1 MGQGGGIIGWQF
13 DENWFASY
21 PDSGDHDNN
30 GKSAPVVKI
39 YHLCEF
45 YNA

>member
-1 MGQGGGIIGWQF
+1 MGYEVGIIGWQF

-30 GKSAPVVKI
+30 APVVNI